1 MSVEDSDVRRHAEGL
16 VGRTLKGKWRL
27 DSLIGVGGMASVF
40 LATHRNGDRVAV
52 KILHP
57 AFAIQP
63 SVRMRF
69 LREGYAANAVGHPG
83 VVNVRDDECDDDLV
97 FLVMELLQGE
107 SLDERWERCVRLPI
121 GEVLTIAAE
130 MLDVLDAAHQK
141 GIWHRD
147 IKPANVFLTTDGKV
161 KLLDFGIAKVRDAQS
176 DANSPSVT
184 QTGAMVGTPAFM
196 SPEQVLASSKQAD
209 AQSDIWS
216 VGATMF
222 ALITGRYVH
231 QGTTPNELLVRVA
244 TERSPLLRSVMSEIP
259 EEVAHIV
266 DRALIFEKN
275 QRWPDAATMRQAT
288 LAAIDVLGLPVTFAV
303 TSPPISNPISRVGFD
318 KTVESDPNGEVRL
331 PPRVS
336 TPGPMSGSGPRDLAN
351 LNTAHEIASS
361 VSVPM
366 PAELRQAKKTR
377 WAGGVAALVG
387 LLVVVAIVVV
397 FVSQKGAQ
405 PALAEPN
412 SNVVPPPPSLS
423 ESSQPISPVVAPTAG
438 PGTTIETPAT
448 SAPPVASAEKP
459 VTGPRTQ
466 PRVPVTAKSSKKP
479 DPPTAETK
487 DPNDMFD
494 KR

>member
-27 DSLIGVGGMASVF
+27 DALIGVGGMASVF

-57 AFAIQP
+57 VFAIQP
-63 SVRMRF
+63 SVRTRF

-97 FLVMELLQGE
+97 FLVMELLSGE

-121 GEVLTIAAE
+121 GEVLFITAE

-161 KLLDFGIAKVRDAQS
+161 KLLDFGIAKVRDAS
-176 DANSPSVT
+176 ADAGPSVT

-231 QGTTPNELLVRVA
+231 QGTTPNELLVKVA
-244 TERSPLLRSVMSEIP
+244 TERSPPLRTVMSEIP
-259 EEVAHIV
+259 EEVAHVV

-275 QRWPDAATMRQAT
+275 QRWPDAGSMRQAV
-288 LAAIDVLGLPVTFAV
+288 LDAMQALGLPMTFAV
-303 TSPPISNPISRVGFD
+303 AVPMSAPISRVGFD
-318 KTVESDPNGEVRL
+318 KTIESDPNGEVKL

-336 TPGPMSGSGPRDLAN
+336 TPGPVSGSGPRDLAN
-351 LNTAHEIASS
+351 LTTAHDTASS
-361 VSVPM
+361 VSIPTL
-366 PAELRQAKKTR
+366 PAEVRQSKKTR
-377 WAGGVAALVG
+377 WAGAIAALVG

-397 FVSQKGAQ
+397 FVSQKGTQ
-405 PALAEPN
+405 PALAEPT
-412 SNVVPPPPSLS
+412 SNTVPPPPSVP
-423 ESSQPISPVVAPTAG
+423 ESGQPASPVVSPTS
-438 PGTTIETPAT
+438 GTSAATETPAT
-448 SAPPVASAEKP
+448 SAPPVESAGKP
-459 VTGPRTQ
+459 YVGPRTQ
-466 PRVPVTAKSSKKP
+466 PKGPATAKSSKKP
-479 DPPTAETK
+479 DAPPAETK
-487 DPNDMFD
+487 DPNDMFE

>member
-57 AFAIQP
+57 VFAIQP

-121 GEVLTIAAE
+121 GEVLSIAAE

-161 KLLDFGIAKVRDAQS
+161 KLLDFGIAKVRDATDS
-176 DANSPSVT
+176 GGPSVT

-231 QGTTPNELLVRVA
+231 QGTTPNELLVKVA
-244 TERSPLLRSVMSEIP
+244 TERAPLLRSVMSEIP
-259 EEVAHIV
+259 EQVADVV
-266 DRALIFEKN
+266 DRALVFEKS
-275 QRWPDAATMRQAT
+275 QRWPDAATMRHAVIEVRDT
-288 LAAIDVLGLPVTFAV
+288 LGLPSTFTVTAPV
-303 TSPPISNPISRVGFD
+303 SNPISRVGFD
-318 KTVESDPNGEVRL
+318 KTVESDPNGEVSL

-336 TPGPMSGSGPRDLAN
+336 TPGPMSGSTPRDLAN
-351 LNTAHEIASS
+351 LTTAHDVASS
-361 VSVPM
+361 VSVPTL
-366 PAELRQAKKTR
+366 PTELQRAPKSR
-377 WAGGVAALVG
+377 WVRGA
-387 LLVVVAIVVV
+387 VAIVSLLIVIAVVMV
-397 FVSQKGAQ
+397 FVAQKGAQ
-405 PALAEPN
+405 PALAEPTSTN
-412 SNVVPPPPSLS
+412 TVPPPPSLP
-423 ESSQPISPVVAPTAG
+423 ESNQPAAPVVSPTAG
-438 PGTTIETPAT
+438 SATEMPAT
-448 SAPPVASAEKP
+448 TTPPPVESAGKP
-459 VTGPRTQ
+459 KTWVRTQ
-466 PRVPVTAKSSKKP
+466 PKTPASAKSGKKP
-479 DPPTAETK
+479 DAPPAETK
-487 DPNDMFD
+487 DPNEMFE